1 MWFSEEAQ
9 KVVALHTGRH
19 VNSSVSFLW
28 VAPAVVSLGSI
39 GLQKRDLESPG
50 IWFSINSN
58 LLAETQK
65 KKISSSAF

>member
-1 MWFSEEAQ
+1 MWFSEDAQ
-9 KVVALHTGRH
+9 KVVVLHTGRH

-50 IWFSINSN
+50 IWFSTNCY
-58 LLAETQK
+58 LLAETQT
-65 KKISSSAF
+65 KISSSAF